1 MELEFDKEINAILR
15 KAGRQGSVAVGR
27 TASPHVDADTI
38 AAFAE
43 NALPSRARPPLIE
56 HFAACDNC
64 REMLSQTV
72 LLNAE
77 ADATAA
83 SSVVPAIVA
92 ETAIP
97 WYQRLFKTP
106 GLALAMGGLILVFTG
121 VLAYLALQNR
131 NSSNSATT
139 VSQLNE
145 PEAQRGGPYDSGE
158 TGAANANVSVSNA
171 TSANSVAM
179 APANLAATGNP
190 AVPDGQPALVANAAP
205 AAPGT
210 LARGDAAESRE
221 RPADDGRSTA
231 DSVAS
236 GVTTTLPAAGAAQ
249 PAPPALEPPA
259 KTEEDE
265 KKPDLDKQN
274 EFGKDQE
281 LSRRKET
288 NDRGGGY
295 RDAPP
300 AAAKSGPTRS
310 GPFQMQSN
318 QMGNKAG
325 EMSVT
330 RSVGGKTFN
339 NRSGAWYDSA
349 YHGQATINVGRG
361 SDEFKKLD
369 GGLRNIANNLG
380 GVVVVVWKGKAYR
393 IQ

>member
-15 KAGRQGSVAVGR
+15 KAGRQGAVAVGR
-27 TASPHVDADTI
+27 PALPHVDADTI

-56 HFAACDNC
+56 HFAACDTC
-64 REMLSQTV
+64 RKMLSQTI

-83 SSVVPAIVA
+83 SSVVPAIVS
-92 ETAIP
+92 ESAIP

-121 VLAYLALQNR
+121 MLAYLALQDR
-131 NSSNSATT
+131 NAGTGAT

-158 TGAANANVSVSNA
+158 TGAANAIVPVSNA
-171 TSANSVAM
+171 MSANSVAM
-179 APANLAATGNP
+179 APANSTAPIN
-190 AVPDGQPALVANAAP
+190 P
-205 AAPGT
+205 AAPGAQPAVANTAPET
-210 LARGDAAESRE
+210 LARGDAAEKLRE
-221 RPADDGRSTA
+221 QPADDGRSTA

-236 GVTTTLPAAGAAQ
+236 GVTTTLPGAGAAQ
-249 PAPPALEPPA
+249 PAPPPALEPPA

-288 NDRGGGY
+288 NDRGGY

-349 YHGQATINVGRG
+349 YHGQATTNIGRG
-361 SDEFKKLD
+361 SDEFRKLD
-369 GGLRNIANNLG
+369 GGLRSIANNLG

>member
-15 KAGRQGSVAVGR
+15 KAGGQGAVAVGR
-27 TASPHVDADTI
+27 PASPHVDADTI

-64 REMLSQTV
+64 REMLSQTI

-83 SSVVPAIVA
+83 SSVVPAVVA

-121 VLAYLALQNR
+121 TLAYLALQNR
-131 NSSNSATT
+131 NAGTEAT

-179 APANLAATGNP
+179 APANSAA
-190 AVPDGQPALVANAAP
+190 AVNP
-205 AAPGT
+205 AAPGGQPAPVANTALAAPET
-210 LARGDAAESRE
+210 LARGDAAEKLRE
-221 RPADDGRSTA
+221 QPADDGRSTA

-281 LSRRKET
+281 LSRRKEA
-288 NDRGGGY
+288 NDRGNY

-330 RSVGGKTFN
+330 RSVGGKTFS
-339 NRSGAWYDSA
+339 NRSGAWYDAA
-349 YHGQATINVGRG
+349 YHGQATTNVGRG
-361 SDEFKKLD
+361 SDEFRKLD
-369 GGLRNIANNLG
+369 GGLRSIANNLG